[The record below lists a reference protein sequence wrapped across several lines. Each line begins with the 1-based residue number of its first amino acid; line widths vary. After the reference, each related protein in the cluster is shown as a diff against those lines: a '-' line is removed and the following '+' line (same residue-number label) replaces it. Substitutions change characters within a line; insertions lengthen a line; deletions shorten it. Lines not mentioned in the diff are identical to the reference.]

1 MGQKLHRGRRSVFKR
16 RSPALRII
24 ATGLLAVAIV
34 AVGFLGAK
42 YLFEHP
48 LSTGQPDSTG
58 DATTTTSGTTTTT
71 TTVQTPVATGLTG
84 GVKAFWLPHSALT
97 DPTALAATLKSAA
110 DAGFDSLVVDM
121 KDGNGTLYYRSATER
136 AEQVNSFAADALTA
150 AELKTL
156 FTTIKEAGLRPIA
169 RVYAFKDNAAA
180 RVLADARV
188 TPTGNSGW
196 VWYDNNP
203 ANGGKAWLNPYADA
217 AHTYVIDIAKELRD
231 AGAAAIMLDGVQFPN
246 QVSGASFGSTD
257 ATKGR
262 SEVLTAF
269 VKEAEAL
276 LGDGCPVILS
286 CTADSA
292 RGEKTQVYG
301 GNPLT
306 FGATAAAPVLTAQED
321 TAGIIRQMA
330 TRIKVI
336 AKEDQPLL
344 TPVLQAENLSAAT
357 LKALVT
363 ACAEG
368 GADSYILYAP
378 SGVYDFAGLQ

>member
-16 RSPALRII
+16 RNPLLRVL
-24 ATGLLAVAIV
+24 ATGLAAVAIV

-48 LSTGQPDSTG
+48 LSSGQPDST
-58 DATTTTSGTTTTT
+58 DSTPVTSTTATTT
-71 TTVQTPVATGLTG
+71 TTVAPPAAVGLDG

-97 DPTALAATLKSAA
+97 DSTALAATLKAA
-110 DAGFDSLVVDM
+110 KQAGFDSLVVDM
-121 KDGNGTLYYRSATER
+121 KDADGTLYYRSATER
-136 AEQVNSFAADALTA
+136 AVQVGSFAADALTA
-150 AELKTL
+150 DGLKAL
-156 FTTIKEAGLRPIA
+156 FTTVKQAGLRPIA
-169 RVYAFKDNAAA
+169 RVYAFRDNAAA
-180 RVLADARV
+180 RVLGDARI
-188 TPTGNSGW
+188 TPIGNSGW

-203 ANGGKAWLNPYADA
+203 ANGGRAWLNPYADA

-231 AGAAAIMLDGVQFPN
+231 AGAAAIMLDGVQFPG
-246 QVSGASFGSTD
+246 QVSGAGFGTNTT
-257 ATKGR
+257 AAR
-262 SEVLTAF
+262 NEILTAF
-269 VKEAEAL
+269 VKEAKEL
-276 LGDGCPVILS
+276 LGDACPVILA

-306 FGATAAAPVLTAQED
+306 FGAAAAAPMLSGQGD

-336 AKEDQPLL
+336 DQAEQPLL
-344 TPVLQAENLSAAT
+344 TPVLPAENLSAAT
-357 LKALVT
+357 LKGLVD

-368 GADSYILYAP
+368 GTRSYILYAP